1 MGISTEYEQTIFD
14 RFLSIDSGAYRDIVH
29 FYEDYRDR
37 LYSLDAL
44 KRFEIQ
50 ACYVE
55 ALFEMGKY
63 REVLFIIDDTIE
75 TAIVFDYSR
84 LFGVDIYFNLLLK
97 KAVALFQLHKTDE
110 SLIVTKQLL
119 SMCPD
124 EPNVRFFFKEI
135 MLYQCR
141 KLVLPTRV
149 FFISGL
155 ITTTVLMAFEILI
168 IWPFYNEISD
178 TVTKVRNLL
187 FLFSVLIFLSGES
200 SRFLLME
207 WQSFLHFNFIKKQK
221 DIKSKTLKKDIKEIH
236 K

>member
-37 LYSLDAL
+37 LYSMDAL

-97 KAVALFQLHKTDE
+97 KAVALFQLHKTD
-110 SLIVTKQLL
+110 
-119 SMCPD
+119 
-124 EPNVRFFFKEI
+124 
-135 MLYQCR
+135 
-141 KLVLPTRV
+141 
-149 FFISGL
+149 
-155 ITTTVLMAFEILI
+155 
-168 IWPFYNEISD
+168 
-178 TVTKVRNLL
+178 
-187 FLFSVLIFLSGES
+187 
-200 SRFLLME
+200 
-207 WQSFLHFNFIKKQK
+207 
-221 DIKSKTLKKDIKEIH
+221 
-236 K
+236 

>member
-1 MGISTEYEQTIFD
+1 
-14 RFLSIDSGAYRDIVH
+14 
-29 FYEDYRDR
+29 
-37 LYSLDAL
+37 
-44 KRFEIQ
+44 
-50 ACYVE
+50 
-55 ALFEMGKY
+55 
-63 REVLFIIDDTIE
+63 
-75 TAIVFDYSR
+75 
-84 LFGVDIYFNLLLK
+84 
-97 KAVALFQLHKTDE
+97 
-110 SLIVTKQLL
+110 
-119 SMCPD
+119 
-124 EPNVRFFFKEI
+124 

-187 FLFSVLIFLSGES
+187 FLFSVLIFLSGEA